1 MADLKT
7 FCKILFEEC
16 NKDHF
21 GFIDPWLFEEIADE
35 DNLSELTE
43 SAKAFKV
50 ILERVFARL

>member
-1 MADLKT
+1 VADLKT

-16 NKDHF
+16 NNDDF
-21 GFIDPWLFEEIADE
+21 GFIDPWLFEEIAAE
-35 DNLSELTE
+35 DSLPELTE